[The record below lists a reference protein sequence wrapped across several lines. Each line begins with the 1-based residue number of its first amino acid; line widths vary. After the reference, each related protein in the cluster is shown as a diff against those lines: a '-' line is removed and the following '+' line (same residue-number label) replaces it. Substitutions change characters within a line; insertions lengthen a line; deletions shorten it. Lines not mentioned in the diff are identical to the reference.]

1 MKTFTLLT
9 FFTLFMVFSVYG
21 QEETLSKIP
30 KRIYTT
36 KRLVKKPIID
46 GKINEDARF
55 FIYTITN

>member
-1 MKTFTLLT
+1 
-9 FFTLFMVFSVYG
+9 MVFSVYG
-21 QEETLSKIP
+21 QGQTLNKIN